1 MSLKATLARIR
12 KGFRQVADLVI
23 VEFSLIN
30 MTNDIVPFSRVSL
43 DDPNLCDKCFGK
55 IVREYRYIQV
65 DEKKL
70 VKARKD
76 FYDHA
81 EFHAPTVDRLIFIS
95 MKRPFHRGIRVKVF
109 FSQFSTNSRSVLY
122 ILLDVLPS

>member
-1 MSLKATLARIR
+1 MSLKATLAKIR
-12 KGFRQVADLVI
+12 KGFRQVAALVI
-23 VEFSLIN
+23 VELSLIN
-30 MTNDIVPFSRVSL
+30 MTNDTVPFSRVSL
-43 DDPNLCDKCFGK
+43 ADPNLCDKCFGT

-95 MKRPFHRGIRVKVF
+95 MERLFHWGIRV
-109 FSQFSTNSRSVLY
+109 RSGF
-122 ILLDVLPS
+122 